1 MPEDKADIA
10 NIYDNQAISEKP
22 KKTKAP
28 KKTGKKKLTKN
39 RIKAKLLNTYYGHPA
54 RDMKLIVVTGMTGKT
69 TVAHFIHH
77 IIGEAGER
85 VAVLASES
93 EIKTGMLHKFL
104 SDAWK
109 AGANYVVVTAPAESL
124 EDDIFAELEIFA
136 AVLTDYVPSRI
147 GDATAEEYEAAE
159 DTVFDMNPSYVVLNR
174 DDKNYEEFK
183 KTFKGEKGTVTY
195 GENIS
200 SDLRI
205 ESSKLYKMGSEVNLS
220 FIGKRFTVASF
231 LNKQTDISYMTC
243 AAALGLAIG
252 ADTESIINGIA
263 SYDPQGITPIDAPK
277 EEEKKEEPEEKEA
290 PAEEEKA
297 EEKEETA
304 E

>member
-28 KKTGKKKLTKN
+28 KAKGKKKLTKN
-39 RIKAKLLNTYYGHPA
+39 RIKAKLLSTYYGHPA

-85 VAVLASES
+85 AAVLASET

-136 AVLTDYVPSRI
+136 AVLTDYVPSHI
-147 GDATAEEYEAAE
+147 NDATAAEYEAAD
-159 DTVFDMNPSYVVLNR
+159 DTLFDMNPSYVVLNR
-174 DDKNYEEFK
+174 DDKHYDDFK

-195 GENIS
+195 GENFD
-200 SDLRI
+200 SDLHI
-205 ESSKLYKMGSEVNLS
+205 ESSKLYKMGSEASLS
-220 FIGKRFTVASF
+220 FEGKRFTVASF
-231 LNKQTDISYMTC
+231 MNKQTDVSYMAC
-243 AAALGLAIG
+243 AAALGLSIG
-252 ADTESIINGIA
+252 ADTESVINGIA

-277 EEEKKEEPEEKEA
+277 EEAKEEPVEEKDVEKET
-290 PAEEEKA
+290 EEEV
-297 EEKEETA
+297 KEEN
-304 E
+304 

>member
-22 KKTKAP
+22 KNTKTA
-28 KKTGKKKLTKN
+28 KKTVKGGKKKLTKN

-85 VAVLASES
+85 VAVLASET
-93 EIKTGMLHKFL
+93 EIKSGMLHKFL

-124 EDDIFAELEIFA
+124 ENDLFAELEIFA
-136 AVLTDYVPSRI
+136 AVLTNYVPSHI
-147 GDATAEEYEAAE
+147 GEPTAAEYEAKE
-159 DTVFDMNPSYVVLNR
+159 DTLFDMNPSFVILNR
-174 DDKNYEEFK
+174 DDKYYNDFK
-183 KTFKGEKGTVTY
+183 KSFKGEKGTITY
-195 GENIS
+195 GEEIE

-205 ESSKLYKMGSEVNLS
+205 ESSKLYKMGSEANLN
-220 FIGKRFTVASF
+220 FEGKRFTIASF
-231 LNKQTDISYMTC
+231 LNTQTDVSYMAC

-252 ADTESIINGIA
+252 ADTDSIINGIA
-263 SYDPQGITPIDAPK
+263 SYDPQGITPIEAPK
-277 EEEKKEEPEEKEA
+277 KTAPEETKEEAKEEPKEV
-290 PAEEEKA
+290 K
-297 EEKEETA
+297 
-304 E
+304 